1 MTKFSKKLV
10 SKCIYIQILKTTK
23 TDLLGMFMAAGG
35 WNLTHTWLSDAIMA
49 RNWPLIQELLEL
61 LLMCPVDVER
71 LKTNNCPKL
80 IKGLSKESNNESVK
94 LLASKLVEQWLKIV
108 KGETEAVRAHH
119 IASMDVPAGECVSV
133 KDEGKQLGVC
143 SERLQASSC
152 GEECKV
158 EVPPPALKQETVV
171 QIEAVNSED
180 KIDVNKLV
188 VKTEN
193 GSDES
198 GEEVTWDA
206 PLGQLPVYKITIR
219 DGKQVIAKVFSGEK
233 STRKLSMDGSS
244 VASVTDVGKSLLKV
258 GASVEKADD
267 TVKKEVIKKD
277 MDEASV
283 KVSVDRSKDSVVK
296 EKVKSEKLENSAEG
310 IKLTKDF
317 QKKVKEAQLSTRTS
331 DKLKRT
337 KTESS
342 KEKSKEREGSKERSK
357 DKSKDK
363 ESSKER
369 DAKDRESKVKDRKQ
383 NSEKVNAQFE
393 KDRAALAKLIPPGIS
408 KLGKI
413 PKKPRPEE
421 PQSPNVD
428 VKKPSSSDLKK
439 SPVSEPT
446 SRKPSISIESR
457 KSTDSARPKTV
468 KTFNSKFR
476 STGLEEE
483 AKPPPSRPVKKN
495 IMPVNKKPVRLPSLK
510 RPSPPKELSAP
521 PEKKLKPAIADM
533 ATDDTKKND
542 KSGSIKLIPPRP
554 KLFRPVG
561 GAASYAEVL
570 DKGATL
576 LLLYCSVYL
585 FCINHAPS
593 LTFFPSQQYILVVKS
608 ITT

>member
-1 MTKFSKKLV
+1 MV
-10 SKCIYIQILKTTK
+10 CNVAI
-23 TDLLGMFMAAGG
+23 FMLFTG
-35 WNLTHTWLSDAIMA
+35 
-49 RNWPLIQELLEL
+49 
-61 LLMCPVDVER
+61 
-71 LKTNNCPKL
+71 
-80 IKGLSKESNNESVK
+80 VK

-119 IASMDVPAGECVSV
+119 IASVEVPAGECVSV
-133 KDEGKQLGVC
+133 KDEGKQIGVC

-158 EVPPPALKQETVV
+158 DVPAPALKQENVV
-171 QIEAVNSED
+171 QIEAGNSEN
-180 KIDVNKLV
+180 KVDVNKLV
-188 VKTEN
+188 VKTEDR
-193 GSDES
+193 SDES

-233 STRKLSMDGSS
+233 SRRLSMDGSS
-244 VASVTDVGKSLLKV
+244 VTSVSEVGKSLVKV
-258 GASVEKADD
+258 SASMEKVDD
-267 TVKKEVIKKD
+267 TVKKEDIKKD
-277 MDEASV
+277 TEEASV
-283 KVSVDRSKDSVVK
+283 KVSVDRNKDCVVK
-296 EKVKSEKLENSAEG
+296 EKVKLEKLENGAEG

-337 KTESS
+337 KIESS
-342 KEKSKEREGSKERSK
+342 KEKSKERSK
-357 DKSKDK
+357 DKLKDK
-363 ESSKER
+363 ESNKER
-369 DAKDRESKVKDRKQ
+369 DAKDRESKVKDKKQ
-383 NSEKVNAQFE
+383 NSEKVNAQSE
-393 KDRAALAKLIPPGIS
+393 KDRAALAKLIPPAIS

-421 PQSPNVD
+421 PQSPNAD
-428 VKKPSSSDLKK
+428 VKKPSSGDVKK
-439 SPVSEPT
+439 PPVSEPT

-495 IMPVNKKPVRLPSLK
+495 ISPVNKKPVRLPSLK

-533 ATDDTKKND
+533 GTDDAKKND

-554 KLFRPVG
+554 KRKYG
-561 GAASYAEVL
+561 
-570 DKGATL
+570 
-576 LLLYCSVYL
+576 
-585 FCINHAPS
+585 
-593 LTFFPSQQYILVVKS
+593 
-608 ITT
+608 